1 MRYILIGS
9 GSKNIPHPINT
20 RKTPNRAK
28 PIVVSLRLV
37 RGSFRK
43 IRAKIKM
50 KIVAVWFRI
59 LAFDAWM
66 RLIPKIQQEIPK

>member
-1 MRYILIGS
+1 MAVTLRF
-9 GSKNIPHPINT
+9 
-20 RKTPNRAK
+20 
-28 PIVVSLRLV
+28 VS
-37 RGSFRK
+37 GSFRK